1 MHSEAQ
7 LILFYCSLCTDVWFM
22 TKYTTLLQVASGKCP
37 RLDADENM
45 KTLAQTMQ
53 TLQNE
58 MDD

>member
-1 MHSEAQ
+1 
-7 LILFYCSLCTDVWFM
+7 M
-22 TKYTTLLQVASGKCP
+22 TKYITLLQVASGKCP